1 VPGQDE
7 PVGHCSETPARLRIA
22 AQRAAGTPTRRRER
36 SIMTQAISRHET
48 IRRRFE
54 DDARLA
60 VRQVGLA
67 YVVLWGI
74 TWWTL
79 DHGSML
85 LGARAGCRLESLS
98 DLVVWTCMS
107 GTRLGVVADL
117 VNGVL
122 ASTVWAPAVVLSAA
136 SQPEVR
142 LLAVAV
148 VGLHLVGL
156 PAALLVAIRFG
167 VSLCDRIARRP
178 PAGSTP
184 PALDAPTGDA
194 MSPSSAAAE
203 DAATATPADVVRL
216 RTACAARPPVMPR
229 STFGLRQAAPR

>member
-1 VPGQDE
+1 MKQV
-7 PVGHCSETPARLRIA
+7 
-22 AQRAAGTPTRRRER
+22 
-36 SIMTQAISRHET
+36 ISQHGA

-60 VRQVGLA
+60 IRQVGLA
-67 YVVLWGI
+67 YVVLWGV

-79 DHGSML
+79 DHAPTL
-85 LGARAGCRLESLS
+85 LGSGAGCRLESLS
-98 DLVVWTCMS
+98 DLVVWSCTS
-107 GTRLGVVADL
+107 GARLEVVADL

-136 SQPEVR
+136 AQPEVR
-142 LLAVAV
+142 LLAFAV

-167 VSLCDRIARRP
+167 VSVCDRIARRP

-194 MSPSSAAAE
+194 MSPASGAAAN
-203 DAATATPADVVRL
+203 AAAVPAGVVRL
-216 RTACAARPPVMPR
+216 PPARPARPPVTPR
-229 STFGLRQAAPR
+229 NTFGLRQAVPR

>member
-1 VPGQDE
+1 MNRDIPR
-7 PVGHCSETPARLRIA
+7 TA
-22 AQRAAGTPTRRRER
+22 
-36 SIMTQAISRHET
+36 T

-60 VRQVGLA
+60 VRQIGLA
-67 YVVLWGI
+67 YVVLWGV

-79 DHGSML
+79 DHGSTL
-85 LGARAGCRLESLS
+85 LGPGAGCRLESLS
-98 DLVVWTCMS
+98 DLVVWNCAS
-107 GTRLGVVADL
+107 GTRLDVVADL

-122 ASTVWAPAVVLSAA
+122 ASTVWAPAVVLSAVV
-136 SQPEVR
+136 QPEVR

-184 PALDAPTGDA
+184 PTLDAPTGDA
-194 MSPSSAAAE
+194 MSSATSEAVTGRAGPRLP
-203 DAATATPADVVRL
+203 PAR
-216 RTACAARPPVMPR
+216 RARSPVTPR
-229 STFGLRQAAPR
+229 STFGLRQAVPR